1 VFGSFHKYSDTLNFE
16 PSSAAWNPNITVVV
30 VVVVS
35 CVKRTEYLLFLG
47 QEGAG
52 TQDLPG

>member
-1 VFGSFHKYSDTLNFE
+1 VFGSFHKYSDKLNFE